1 MKALSVKQ
9 AFSIVFKLFE
19 FTGLW
24 LQLWKTGNHRFW
36 YLGGGEKNGKST
48 FAMMLAKYLTTFGK
62 VLYISA
68 EEGLSKDIIAAMK
81 FAGLSDKDKKF
92 HIIDY
97 EPWEQLQARFSSRK
111 CAKIIFI
118 DNSTIYRDEITR
130 KMVSELKQNHPNKLI
145 IMVCHEVKGL
155 PDNALAT
162 TWRKLAKIII
172 QAEGTKS
179 HYFRQMSG
187 GTLMINEEKRIF
199 IGEQNKIRNTMNND
213 ILLKILQLDSLV
225 RF

>member
-24 LQLWKTGNHRFW
+24 LQAFGKPEITGFW

-81 FAGLSDKDKKF
+81 FAGLSDKNKNF
-92 HIIDY
+92 NIIDY
-97 EPWEQLQARFSSRK
+97 EPWDQLQARFSSRK

-118 DNSTIYRDEITR
+118 DNSTVYRDEITR
-130 KMVSELKQNHPNKLI
+130 KLVAELKQNHANKLI
-145 IMVCHEVKGL
+145 IMVCHEQKGS

-172 QAEGTKS
+172 QAEGLKAIIS
-179 HYFRQMSG
+179 GRCPG
-187 GTLMINEEKRIF
+187 GTLMINEEKANLYW
-199 IGEQNKIRNTMNND
+199 GTEN
-213 ILLKILQLDSLV
+213 
-225 RF
+225 

>member
-24 LQLWKTGNHRFW
+24 LQAFGKPETTGLW
-36 YLGGGEKNGKST
+36 YLGGAEKNGKST

-68 EEGLSKDIIAAMK
+68 EEGLSKDIISAMK
-81 FAGLSDKDKKF
+81 FAGISDQNKNFK
-92 HIIDY
+92 IIDY
-97 EPWEQLQARFSSRK
+97 EPWEDLDKRLESRK

-118 DNSTIYRDEITR
+118 DNATMYRDEVTK
-130 KMVSELKQNHPNKLI
+130 KMVSELKQKHSNKLI
-145 IMVCHEVKGL
+145 ILICHEEKGQ

-162 TWRKLAKIII
+162 HWRKLAKIII
-172 QAEGTKS
+172 QAEGLKAII
-179 HYFRQMSG
+179 SG
-187 GTLMINEEKRIF
+187 RCPGGQLNINEEKANLYW
-199 IGEQNKIRNTMNND
+199 GT
-213 ILLKILQLDSLV
+213 
-225 RF
+225 

>member
-24 LQLWKTGNHRFW
+24 LQAFGKPETSGFW

-48 FAMMLAKYLTTFGK
+48 FALMLAKYLTAFDK

-68 EEGLSKDIIAAMK
+68 EEGISKDMIAAMR
-81 FAGLSDKDKKF
+81 FAGLSDQDKNF
-92 HIIDY
+92 NIIDY
-97 EPWEQLQARFSSRK
+97 EPWEDIDKRMESRK

-118 DNSTIYRDEITR
+118 DNSTVYRDEVTKRMI
-130 KMVSELKQNHPNKLI
+130 MELKQKKHVQNKLI
-145 IMVCHEVKGL
+145 IMVCHEEKGQ

-162 TWRKLAKIII
+162 HWRKLAKIII
-172 QAEGTKS
+172 QAEGLKAIIS
-179 HYFRQMSG
+179 GRCPG
-187 GTLMINEEKRIF
+187 GTLMINEEKANLYW
-199 IGEQNKIRNTMNND
+199 GT
-213 ILLKILQLDSLV
+213 
-225 RF
+225 

>member
-24 LQLWKTGNHRFW
+24 LKAFGKPEQTGFW
-36 YLGGGEKNGKST
+36 YLGGGEKNGKTT

-81 FAGLSDKDKKF
+81 FAGLSDKNKNF
-92 HIIDY
+92 NIIDY
-97 EPWEQLQARFSSRK
+97 EPWEDLQNRLNSRK

-118 DNSTIYRDEITR
+118 DNSTVYRDEITR
-130 KMVSELKQNHPNKLI
+130 KLVAELKQNHSNKLI
-145 IMVCHEVKGL
+145 IMVCHEMKGL

-172 QAEGTKS
+172 QAEGLKAIIS
-179 HYFRQMSG
+179 GRCPG
-187 GTLMINEEKRIF
+187 GTLMINEEKANLYW
-199 IGEQNKIRNTMNND
+199 GTEQ
-213 ILLKILQLDSLV
+213 
-225 RF
+225 

>member
-24 LQLWKTGNHRFW
+24 LQAFGKPEITGFW

-81 FAGLSDKDKKF
+81 FAGLSDKNKNF
-92 HIIDY
+92 NIIDY

-118 DNSTIYRDEITR
+118 DNSTVYRDEITR
-130 KMVSELKQNHPNKLI
+130 KLIAELKQNHANKLI
-145 IMVCHEVKGL
+145 IMVCHEAKGS

-172 QAEGTKS
+172 QAEGLKAII
-179 HYFRQMSG
+179 SG
-187 GTLMINEEKRIF
+187 RCPGGILMINEEKANLYW
-199 IGEQNKIRNTMNND
+199 GTENKKN
-213 ILLKILQLDSLV
+213 
-225 RF
+225 

>member
-24 LQLWKTGNHRFW
+24 LQAFGKPETTGFW

-97 EPWEQLQARFSSRK
+97 EPWEQLRARFSSRK

-172 QAEGTKS
+172 QAEGLKAIIS
-179 HYFRQMSG
+179 GRCPG
-187 GTLMINEEKRIF
+187 GTLMINEEKANLYW
-199 IGEQNKIRNTMNND
+199 GTK
-213 ILLKILQLDSLV
+213 
-225 RF
+225 

>member
-24 LQLWKTGNHRFW
+24 FQAFGKPETTGFW

-48 FAMMLAKYLTTFGK
+48 FAMMLAKYLTAFSK

-68 EEGLSKDIIAAMK
+68 EEGLSKDMIAAMK
-81 FAGLSDKDKKF
+81 FAGLSDKDKNF

-97 EPWEQLQARFSSRK
+97 EPWEDLTVRFKSRK

-118 DNSTIYRDEITR
+118 DNSTVYRDEITR
-130 KMVSELKQNHPNKLI
+130 KMVSELKQNNSNKLI
-145 IMVCHEVKGL
+145 IMVCHEEKGL
-155 PDNALAT
+155 PDNALASQ
-162 TWRKLAKIII
+162 WRKLAKIII
-172 QAEGTKS
+172 QAEGLKAIIS
-179 HYFRQMSG
+179 GRCPG
-187 GTLMINEEKRIF
+187 GTLMINEEKANLYW
-199 IGEQNKIRNTMNND
+199 GT
-213 ILLKILQLDSLV
+213 
-225 RF
+225 